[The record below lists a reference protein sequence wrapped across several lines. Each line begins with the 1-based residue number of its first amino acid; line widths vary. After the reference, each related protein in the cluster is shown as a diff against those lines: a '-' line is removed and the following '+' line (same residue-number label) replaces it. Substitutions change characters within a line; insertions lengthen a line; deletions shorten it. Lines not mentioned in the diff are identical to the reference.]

1 MAANH
6 VALHFSTSHCPPN
19 STQPSSVR
27 VVSLGSLGWTSH
39 SSQMLKYSLWSAN
52 MSREDGFS
60 EFMKYLNWCVCPQ
73 GVEVD
78 RLPCTSR
85 RRTRKCQLRLFS
97 VFPGRCF
104 WVSRSLLRSQG
115 FSDIISFNSGSSS
128 NLPNLCVKRMYSLP
142 RRLCITFVICSVS

>member
-1 MAANH
+1 M
-6 VALHFSTSHCPPN
+6 ALHFSTSHCPPN

-78 RLPCTSR
+78 RLPSLPEGGQGNVSYVWSLYSQAVASESPGHCSGARALQISSASILAPPLT
-85 RRTRKCQLRLFS
+85 
-97 VFPGRCF
+97 FP
-104 WVSRSLLRSQG
+104 
-115 FSDIISFNSGSSS
+115 I
-128 NLPNLCVKRMYSLP
+128 CVLKECNSLP
-142 RRLCITFVICSVS
+142 RRLCITFVICTVS